1 MHFTLQC
8 TVLLLVLHAIHIH
21 TQMHFAHCTV
31 VAYISRH
38 KIVSTYYLF
47 APQRPDTVS
56 PEQSVGRAAERA
68 VMPKSNGY
76 RQRAYLEV
84 QPAARAAQSLR
95 PSLAVEGSYS

>member
-47 APQRPDTVS
+47 APQRPDTVLYMIGRS
-56 PEQSVGRAAERA
+56 DPPEQSVGRATERA

-76 RQRAYLEV
+76 RQRAY
-84 QPAARAAQSLR
+84 
-95 PSLAVEGSYS
+95 